1 MIEKGIG
8 KWINQKIDEG
18 TRDIRKTMI
27 LTVTCRAHTLE
38 EAEAYFATIDT
49 TLSNIFRNLRS
60 RIYKMS
66 AEERMVLLSR
76 MLRAGEECLPPARI
90 SPDDSGWK
98 NQILPASIQSDTDY
112 MVINNK
118 QYVSVLVGT
127 AFGQSLSEDKVIHS
141 LSDVLFPT
149 YITIDMQRVPKNV
162 IHDRLENAH
171 ANNERVI
178 AQERTRNYNNKQ
190 FGATTSYSLTKKK
203 TSLEDDMDQLD
214 ENDEE
219 GVFLGLLVLV
229 YADSLEEL
237 TQRVDILKQKA
248 KGSSYELEH
257 ASRVYRYRFMDQ
269 ILIYAQRPDAVACAI
284 MNIWNSKMGCWI
296 KKGNRGIALIDES
309 NSRKLKYVWD
319 VASVVP
325 KMGGHLPRL
334 WIRKPYH
341 TETIQN
347 RLLKVYGLQPQT
359 DKYDTKKPSIEHT
372 MDYLVEYLADEYAA
386 DIPQEKYSS
395 DNSPLSELDEE
406 KYKMDE
412 YRRNVRFFFRYG
424 LNRMIKDRMG
434 LSTGGFPDY
443 DMSFIKDM
451 SESDF
456 CELSSRMTD
465 AAQQALREVGIAVLT
480 YDRVHG
486 IDRDPNVDYNALKR
500 KSAEREDKTYGT
512 RIHQSRG
519 LRDTEPYT
527 EQGTTGAADEIRT
540 YAQDMA
546 QKELQGEVRYDAD
559 VRGTSG
565 TLPKGTE
572 ESTGRDGQNRAA
584 DEKTGRSDRTAE
596 DAGPAEM
603 DTNDEQHPEQGRGNS
618 EGYSDLHF
626 IENEIVPESGTD
638 EDEYVPESGT
648 GLYFMPELPTEDE
661 QRIKVEKYGY
671 LNPRKADYIP
681 HDYIRQV
688 MLRGT
693 GFEGVVGQN
702 KYGVYESA
710 YLW

>member
-1 MIEKGIG
+1 
-8 KWINQKIDEG
+8 
-18 TRDIRKTMI
+18 
-27 LTVTCRAHTLE
+27 
-38 EAEAYFATIDT
+38 
-49 TLSNIFRNLRS
+49 
-60 RIYKMS
+60 
-66 AEERMVLLSR
+66 
-76 MLRAGEECLPPARI
+76 
-90 SPDDSGWK
+90 
-98 NQILPASIQSDTDY
+98 
-112 MVINNK
+112 
-118 QYVSVLVGT
+118 
-127 AFGQSLSEDKVIHS
+127 
-141 LSDVLFPT
+141 
-149 YITIDMQRVPKNV
+149 
-162 IHDRLENAH
+162 
-171 ANNERVI
+171 
-178 AQERTRNYNNKQ
+178 
-190 FGATTSYSLTKKK
+190 
-203 TSLEDDMDQLD
+203 
-214 ENDEE
+214 
-219 GVFLGLLVLV
+219 
-229 YADSLEEL
+229 
-237 TQRVDILKQKA
+237 
-248 KGSSYELEH
+248 
-257 ASRVYRYRFMDQ
+257 
-269 ILIYAQRPDAVACAI
+269 
-284 MNIWNSKMGCWI
+284 
-296 KKGNRGIALIDES
+296 
-309 NSRKLKYVWD
+309 
-319 VASVVP
+319 
-325 KMGGHLPRL
+325 
-334 WIRKPYH
+334 
-341 TETIQN
+341 
-347 RLLKVYGLQPQT
+347 
-359 DKYDTKKPSIEHT
+359 

-386 DIPQEKYSS
+386 DIAQEKYSS
-395 DNSPLSELDEE
+395 ENSPLSELGEE

-412 YRRNVRFFFRYG
+412 YRRNVRVFFRYG
-424 LNRMIKDRMG
+424 LNRMIKERMG

-480 YDRVHG
+480 YDRMHG

-540 YAQDMA
+540 YAQDLA
-546 QKELQGEVRYDAD
+546 QKELQGEVRYDAN

-584 DEKTGRSDRTAE
+584 DEKTGRGDRAAE

-626 IENEIVPESGTD
+626 IENEIVPESGT
-638 EDEYVPESGT
+638 
-648 GLYFMPELPTEDE
+648 GLYFIPELPTEDE

-693 GFEGVVGQN
+693 GFEGVVGQ
-702 KYGVYESA
+702 KQI
-710 YLW
+710 WRI

>member
-1 MIEKGIG
+1 
-8 KWINQKIDEG
+8 
-18 TRDIRKTMI
+18 
-27 LTVTCRAHTLE
+27 
-38 EAEAYFATIDT
+38 
-49 TLSNIFRNLRS
+49 
-60 RIYKMS
+60 
-66 AEERMVLLSR
+66 
-76 MLRAGEECLPPARI
+76 
-90 SPDDSGWK
+90 
-98 NQILPASIQSDTDY
+98 
-112 MVINNK
+112 
-118 QYVSVLVGT
+118 
-127 AFGQSLSEDKVIHS
+127 
-141 LSDVLFPT
+141 
-149 YITIDMQRVPKNV
+149 
-162 IHDRLENAH
+162 
-171 ANNERVI
+171 
-178 AQERTRNYNNKQ
+178 
-190 FGATTSYSLTKKK
+190 
-203 TSLEDDMDQLD
+203 
-214 ENDEE
+214 
-219 GVFLGLLVLV
+219 
-229 YADSLEEL
+229 
-237 TQRVDILKQKA
+237 
-248 KGSSYELEH
+248 
-257 ASRVYRYRFMDQ
+257 
-269 ILIYAQRPDAVACAI
+269 
-284 MNIWNSKMGCWI
+284 
-296 KKGNRGIALIDES
+296 
-309 NSRKLKYVWD
+309 
-319 VASVVP
+319 
-325 KMGGHLPRL
+325 
-334 WIRKPYH
+334 
-341 TETIQN
+341 
-347 RLLKVYGLQPQT
+347 
-359 DKYDTKKPSIEHT
+359 
-372 MDYLVEYLADEYAA
+372 
-386 DIPQEKYSS
+386 
-395 DNSPLSELDEE
+395 
-406 KYKMDE
+406 
-412 YRRNVRFFFRYG
+412 
-424 LNRMIKDRMG
+424 
-434 LSTGGFPDY
+434 
-443 DMSFIKDM
+443 MSFIKDM

-486 IDRDPNVDYNALKR
+486 IDRDPSMDYNALKR

-512 RIHQSRG
+512 RIYQSRG

-546 QKELQGEVRYDAD
+546 QKELQGEVRYGAD

-626 IENEIVPESGTD
+626 IENEIVLESGTD